1 LAPIATPSAA
11 RDTGERQGASASNAP
26 AGATSDGSRKG
37 APFDP
42 AGVSLTRRAA
52 NTPYVR
58 DSILQSRMAS
68 IPSLAATRAPTGRE
82 RQELEQSQ
90 RAAVALRRRDLTAG
104 NSRDLVILEGQGMN
118 GVGAVG
124 GQVAGGL
131 GFGGSVPFT
140 FLSSGPTRE
149 QRKLNEKIDA
159 DNQARLRRLE
169 DRMYLKQDSVRADSI
184 RADSLRR
191 ELLAKGRVV
200 PEQ

>member
-1 LAPIATPSAA
+1 
-11 RDTGERQGASASNAP
+11 
-26 AGATSDGSRKG
+26 
-37 APFDP
+37 
-42 AGVSLTRRAA
+42 
-52 NTPYVR
+52 
-58 DSILQSRMAS
+58 
-68 IPSLAATRAPTGRE
+68 
-82 RQELEQSQ
+82 
-90 RAAVALRRRDLTAG
+90 
-104 NSRDLVILEGQGMN
+104 MN

-124 GQVAGGL
+124 GQTGGL

-200 PEQ
+200 PER